1 MKVGDLVRFK
11 DISSPDMD
19 GYRLFPE
26 MDGRAGLILR
36 IVVDDLSGEAM
47 IHTDLEQ
54 RCYPGFCGRGFNSRY
69 YEVINGNR

>member
-11 DISSPDMD
+11 DISSRCQHGERM
-19 GYRLFPE
+19 FPE
-26 MDGRAGLILR
+26 MDGRTGLVLR
-36 IVVDDLSGEAM
+36 VVVDDLSGEVM

-54 RCYPGFCGRGFNSRY
+54 RCYPDTRGRGFNSRY